1 MNLAFIIKKINGVIY
16 SRVEL
21 TSLGH
26 LDFTKTLEG
35 TDESVEDFLHMEDCQ
50 TIPNMN
56 KDGWNQLANTLLK
69 NESMRQAFQSV
80 SSWIRIKGMISR
92 KEKKEISV

>member
-26 LDFTKTLEG
+26 LDFAKTLEG
-35 TDESVEDFLHMEDCQ
+35 TDESVEDFLYMNDCQ
-50 TIPNMN
+50 TIPNMD
-56 KDGWNQLANTLLK
+56 KDGWNQLSNTLLENSAMK
-69 NESMRQAFQSV
+69 QAFQSV
-80 SSWIRIKGMISR
+80 SSWIRIKGMISGN
-92 KEKKEISV
+92 

>member
-1 MNLAFIIKKINGVIY
+1 M
-16 SRVEL
+16 EL

-26 LDFTKTLEG
+26 LDFAKTLEG

-56 KDGWNQLANTLLK
+56 KDGWNQLTNTLLK
-69 NESMRQAFQSV
+69 NESMKQAFQSV